1 MSDIKYVLSV
11 DSAGAVS
18 QIKDFE
24 KSLDGSGETAD
35 AAKPKFSGLWKE
47 ILGANFAY
55 DMAKN
60 AGRAFVQMIQQSIGN
75 AVEDQ
80 QTQHELAESIRQ
92 TGRSYEIVGPQLEA
106 FAAKMEQSTLYT
118 DEQVRKASTLMVQ
131 MTDLD
136 ANGIQRAVKG
146 SAGLATVMGVDLES
160 AARLVMKAMEGNY
173 GALSRYGIKVD
184 ENLTAEQKQAALLDQ
199 LEKMYG
205 RAESATQSYA
215 GQLAQLKKT
224 WENTKEEIGRV
235 VLNTKVLQTA
245 TGILT
250 GALEQLQ
257 TVIKGVRGQLRE
269 LAEAKHA
276 EMVADAA
283 AYESLTKMADKIG
296 WSHAKLYLLT
306 QQYNLNYAQLRE
318 WIQGNM
324 FGVAAADALA
334 EAEGRLTSA
343 KVQYTNTLKE
353 LGIPTVKEETKA
365 EEERQ
370 RKLADLKLA
379 LDDGKIS
386 QEQYSKGVEELTKK
400 EKVKAKAIEH
410 TAAQIRAL
418 AVAKQQAKRA
428 TEELLRP
435 GSELV
440 AQQKEFQKTLDG
452 IGQLELDRSNDQI
465 PATCDALEE
474 EAITYLG
481 VADAV
486 KQLADYSNAL
496 TPPEIKTWQDWG
508 TDVQGIIQNTFSALN
523 SLISGLGSISR
534 QSLSTTMDNLSQE
547 YQARLKFIES
557 TITDETLKAEAIA
570 ALDAEFEQR
579 KLDAKREAA
588 RKQKALDVAQAVSG
602 VAQAIISA
610 LQVKPFFPLGLAM
623 AAIAAAMG
631 AAQIAQI
638 QQQPI
643 PLATGAVFAEPT
655 ELLAGGRR
663 YVAGESG
670 LEVMATEA
678 TLRRLI
684 REEMRGGPG
693 AGSGAGMQGRPIALT
708 VPIYL
713 GTKKIGEEIIAIVQ
727 DGVDLGRL
735 AIRSRN
741 VRPNY

>member
-1 MSDIKYVLSV
+1 
-11 DSAGAVS
+11 
-18 QIKDFE
+18 
-24 KSLDGSGETAD
+24 
-35 AAKPKFSGLWKE
+35 
-47 ILGANFAY
+47 
-55 DMAKN
+55 
-60 AGRAFVQMIQQSIGN
+60 
-75 AVEDQ
+75 
-80 QTQHELAESIRQ
+80 
-92 TGRSYEIVGPQLEA
+92 
-106 FAAKMEQSTLYT
+106 
-118 DEQVRKASTLMVQ
+118 
-131 MTDLD
+131 
-136 ANGIQRAVKG
+136 
-146 SAGLATVMGVDLES
+146 
-160 AARLVMKAMEGNY
+160 MEGNY

-215 GQLAQLKKT
+215 GQLTQLKKA

-250 GALEQLQ
+250 GALAQLQ
-257 TVIKGVRGQLRE
+257 TVIKGVRGRLRE

-418 AVAKQQAKRA
+418 AMAKQQAKRA

-435 GSELV
+435 GNELI
-440 AQQKEFQKTLDG
+440 AQQKEYQKTLDG
-452 IGQLELDRSNDQI
+452 LGQLELDRSNDQI

-663 YVAGESG
+663 
-670 LEVMATEA
+670 
-678 TLRRLI
+678 
-684 REEMRGGPG
+684 
-693 AGSGAGMQGRPIALT
+693 
-708 VPIYL
+708 
-713 GTKKIGEEIIAIVQ
+713 
-727 DGVDLGRL
+727 
-735 AIRSRN
+735 
-741 VRPNY
+741 

>member
-55 DMAKN
+55 DMAKD

-92 TGRSYEIVGPQLEA
+92 TGRNYEIVGPQLEA

-146 SAGLATVMGVDLES
+146 SAGLAAVMGVDLES

-215 GQLAQLKKT
+215 GQLTQLKKA

-235 VLNTKVLQTA
+235 VLNTNILQA
-245 TGILT
+245 STGILT

-435 GSELV
+435 GNELI

-486 KQLADYSNAL
+486 KMLADYSNAL
-496 TPPEIKTWQDWG
+496 TPPEIKTWQDW
-508 TDVQGIIQNTFSALN
+508 QNEALE
-523 SLISGLGSISR
+523 IVDRTIGALGSFARGMSSVNR
-534 QSLSTTMDNLSQE
+534 QALSNTLENLNQE
-547 YQARLKFIES
+547 YVTRRKYIES

-579 KLDAKREAA
+579 KLDAKRESA
-588 RKQKALDVAQAVSG
+588 RKQKALDT
-602 VAQAIISA
+602 AQAITDTARAIIA
-610 LQVKPFFPLGLAM
+610 AWKEPFPLNIAM
-623 AAIAAAMG
+623 AAMAAAVG
-631 AAQIAQI
+631 AAQVAVI

-643 PLATGAVFAEPT
+643 PLATGAVFTEPT

-678 TLRRLI
+678 TLRRI
-684 REEMRGGPG
+684 VRSEIHQAIRGGSEG
-693 AGSGAGMQGRPIALT
+693 GRRPITL
-708 VPIYL
+708 PISIHL

-741 VRPNY
+741 IRSNH

>member
-1 MSDIKYVLSV
+1 MADIKYTLSV
-11 DSAGAVS
+11 DSAGAIS

-47 ILGANFAY
+47 ILGANFVY

-60 AGRAFVQMIQQSIGN
+60 AGRAFVQMVQQSIGN

-306 QQYNLNYAQLRE
+306 QHYNLNYAQLRE

-435 GSELV
+435 GNELI
-440 AQQKEFQKTLDG
+440 AQQKEYQKTLDG
-452 IGQLELDRSNDQI
+452 LGQLELDRSNDQI

-486 KQLADYSNAL
+486 KMLADYSNAL
-496 TPPEIKTWQDWG
+496 TPPEIKTWQDW
-508 TDVQGIIQNTFSALN
+508 QNEVLEIVDRTIGA
-523 SLISGLGSISR
+523 LGSFALGMSSVNR
-534 QSLSTTMDNLSQE
+534 QALSNTLENLNQE
-547 YQARLKFIES
+547 YVTRRKYIES

-579 KLDAKREAA
+579 KLDAKRESA
-588 RKQKALDVAQAVSG
+588 RKQKALDT
-602 VAQAIISA
+602 AQAITDTARAIIA
-610 LQVKPFFPLGLAM
+610 AWKEPFPLNIAM
-623 AAIAAAMG
+623 AAMAAAVG
-631 AAQIAQI
+631 AAQVAVI

-643 PLATGAVFAEPT
+643 PLATGAVFTEPT

-678 TLRRLI
+678 TLRRI
-684 REEMRGGPG
+684 VRSEIHQAIRGGSEG
-693 AGSGAGMQGRPIALT
+693 GRRPITL
-708 VPIYL
+708 PISIHL

-741 VRPNY
+741 IRSNH

>member
-1 MSDIKYVLSV
+1 MADIKYTLSV
-11 DSAGAVS
+11 DSAGAIS

-47 ILGANFAY
+47 ILGANFVY

-60 AGRAFVQMIQQSIGN
+60 AGRAFVQMVQQSIGN

-435 GSELV
+435 GNELI
-440 AQQKEFQKTLDG
+440 AQQKEYQKTLDG
-452 IGQLELDRSNDQI
+452 LGQLELDRSNDQI

-486 KQLADYSNAL
+486 KMLADYSNAL
-496 TPPEIKTWQDWG
+496 TPPEIKTWQDW
-508 TDVQGIIQNTFSALN
+508 QNEVLEIVDRTIGA
-523 SLISGLGSISR
+523 LGSFALGMSSVNR
-534 QSLSTTMDNLSQE
+534 QALSNTLENLNQE
-547 YQARLKFIES
+547 YVTRRKYIES

-579 KLDAKREAA
+579 KLDAKRESA
-588 RKQKALDVAQAVSG
+588 RKQKALDT
-602 VAQAIISA
+602 AQAITDTARAIIA
-610 LQVKPFFPLGLAM
+610 AWKEPFPLNIAM
-623 AAIAAAMG
+623 AAMAAAVG
-631 AAQIAQI
+631 AAQVAVI

-643 PLATGAVFAEPT
+643 PLATGAVFTEPT

-678 TLRRLI
+678 TLRRI
-684 REEMRGGPG
+684 VRSEIHQAIRGGSEG
-693 AGSGAGMQGRPIALT
+693 GRRPITL
-708 VPIYL
+708 PISIHL

-741 VRPNY
+741 IRSNH

>member
-1 MSDIKYVLSV
+1 VADIKYTLSV
-11 DSAGAVS
+11 DSAGAIS

-47 ILGANFAY
+47 ILGANFVY

-60 AGRAFVQMIQQSIGN
+60 AGRAFVQMVQQSIGN

-435 GSELV
+435 GNELI
-440 AQQKEFQKTLDG
+440 AQQKEYQKTLDG
-452 IGQLELDRSNDQI
+452 LGQLELDRSNDQI

-486 KQLADYSNAL
+486 KMLADYSNAL
-496 TPPEIKTWQDWG
+496 TPPEIKTWQDW
-508 TDVQGIIQNTFSALN
+508 QNEVLEIVDRTIGA
-523 SLISGLGSISR
+523 LGSFALGMSSVNR
-534 QSLSTTMDNLSQE
+534 QALSNTLENLNQE
-547 YQARLKFIES
+547 YVTRRKYIES

-579 KLDAKREAA
+579 KLDAKRESA
-588 RKQKALDVAQAVSG
+588 RKQKALDT
-602 VAQAIISA
+602 AQAITDTARAIIA
-610 LQVKPFFPLGLAM
+610 AWKEPFPLNIAM
-623 AAIAAAMG
+623 AAMAAAVG
-631 AAQIAQI
+631 AAQVAVI

-643 PLATGAVFAEPT
+643 PLATGAVFTEPT

-678 TLRRLI
+678 TLRRI
-684 REEMRGGPG
+684 VRSEIHQAIRGGSEG
-693 AGSGAGMQGRPIALT
+693 GRRPITL
-708 VPIYL
+708 PISIHL

-741 VRPNY
+741 IRSNH

>member
-1 MSDIKYVLSV
+1 MSDIKYAISV

-47 ILGANFAY
+47 ILGANFVY

-60 AGRAFVQMIQQSIGN
+60 AGSAFVQMVQQSIGN

-146 SAGLATVMGVDLES
+146 SAGLAAVMGVDLES

-215 GQLAQLKKT
+215 GQLTQLKKA

-235 VLNTKVLQTA
+235 VLNTNILQA
-245 TGILT
+245 STGILT

-435 GSELV
+435 GNELI
-440 AQQKEFQKTLDG
+440 AQQKEYQKTLDG
-452 IGQLELDRSNDQI
+452 LGQLELDRSNDQI

-486 KQLADYSNAL
+486 KMLADYSNAL
-496 TPPEIKTWQDWG
+496 TPPEIKTWQDW
-508 TDVQGIIQNTFSALN
+508 QNEALE
-523 SLISGLGSISR
+523 IVDRTIGALGSFARGMSSVNR
-534 QSLSTTMDNLSQE
+534 QALSNTLENLNQE
-547 YQARLKFIES
+547 YVTRRKYIES

-570 ALDAEFEQR
+570 ALDAEFEKK

-588 RKQKALDVAQAVSG
+588 RKQKALDT
-602 VAQAIISA
+602 AQAITDTARAIIA
-610 LQVKPFFPLGLAM
+610 AWKEPFPLNIAM
-623 AAIAAAMG
+623 AAMAAAVG

>member
-1 MSDIKYVLSV
+1 MADIKYTLSV
-11 DSAGAVS
+11 DSAGAIS

-47 ILGANFAY
+47 ILGANFVY

-60 AGRAFVQMIQQSIGN
+60 AGRAFVQMVQQSIGN

-435 GSELV
+435 GNELI
-440 AQQKEFQKTLDG
+440 AQQKEYQKTLDG
-452 IGQLELDRSNDQI
+452 LGQLELDRSNDQI

-486 KQLADYSNAL
+486 KMLADYSNAL
-496 TPPEIKTWQDWG
+496 TPPEIKTWQDW
-508 TDVQGIIQNTFSALN
+508 QNEVLEIVDRTIGA
-523 SLISGLGSISR
+523 LGSFALGMSSVNR
-534 QSLSTTMDNLSQE
+534 QALSNTLENLNQE
-547 YQARLKFIES
+547 YVTRRKYIES

-579 KLDAKREAA
+579 KLDAKRESA
-588 RKQKALDVAQAVSG
+588 RKQKALDT
-602 VAQAIISA
+602 AQAITDTARAIIA
-610 LQVKPFFPLGLAM
+610 AWKEPFPLNIAM
-623 AAIAAAMG
+623 AAMAAAVW
-631 AAQIAQI
+631 AAQVAVI

-643 PLATGAVFAEPT
+643 PLATGAVFTEPT

-678 TLRRLI
+678 TLRRI
-684 REEMRGGPG
+684 VRSEIHQAIRGGSEG
-693 AGSGAGMQGRPIALT
+693 GRRPITL
-708 VPIYL
+708 PISIHL

-741 VRPNY
+741 IRSNH

>member
-1 MSDIKYVLSV
+1 MADIKYTLSV
-11 DSAGAVS
+11 DSAGAIS

-47 ILGANFAY
+47 ILGANFVY

-60 AGRAFVQMIQQSIGN
+60 AGRAFVQMVQQSIGN

-146 SAGLATVMGVDLES
+146 SAGLAAVMGVDLES

-215 GQLAQLKKT
+215 GQLTQLKKA

-235 VLNTKVLQTA
+235 VLNTNILQA
-245 TGILT
+245 STGILT

-435 GSELV
+435 GNELI
-440 AQQKEFQKTLDG
+440 AQQKEYQKTLDG
-452 IGQLELDRSNDQI
+452 LGQLELDRSNDQI

-486 KQLADYSNAL
+486 KMLADYSNAL
-496 TPPEIKTWQDWG
+496 TPPEIKTWQDW
-508 TDVQGIIQNTFSALN
+508 QNEALE
-523 SLISGLGSISR
+523 IVDRTIGALGSFARGMSSVNR
-534 QSLSTTMDNLSQE
+534 QALSNTLENLNQE
-547 YQARLKFIES
+547 YVTRRKYIES

-579 KLDAKREAA
+579 KLDAKRESA
-588 RKQKALDVAQAVSG
+588 RKQKALDT
-602 VAQAIISA
+602 AQAITDTARAIIA
-610 LQVKPFFPLGLAM
+610 AWKEPFPLNIAM
-623 AAIAAAMG
+623 AAMAAAVG
-631 AAQIAQI
+631 AAQVAVI

-643 PLATGAVFAEPT
+643 PLATGAVFTEPT

-678 TLRRLI
+678 TLRRI
-684 REEMRGGPG
+684 VRSEIHQAIRGGSEG
-693 AGSGAGMQGRPIALT
+693 GRRPITL
-708 VPIYL
+708 PISIHL

-741 VRPNY
+741 IRSNH